1 MPDTL
6 ATPFVSVIIPAFNDL
21 ERLGQCLDA
30 LSRQTWPASHF
41 EIIVS
46 DNGSDP
52 PLAPSLAKW
61 PGVQA
66 VWEAEPGSYAARNA
80 AIAVAKGKI
89 YAFTDSDC
97 IPEPDWIEQ
106 GVGALNS
113 DDAPGFVGG
122 RVEVFAE
129 DPARPNIVEQYEMLC
144 AFDQV
149 RYLRLGFS
157 VTANLFVSASVFDEV
172 GSFDPR
178 LRSNGDR
185 DWGERASERG
195 HRGVYCEDAV
205 VAHPARRTL
214 RELHR
219 KATRVVGGRRARGK
233 PRMLARELKNS
244 FLPRL
249 NRMIRV
255 FKRGR
260 GFGMQQRLGMAG
272 VRMLVEYFRAW
283 EGMRLRLGG
292 APRR

>member
-30 LSRQTWPASHF
+30 LSRQTWPRSQF
-41 EIIVS
+41 ETIVA

-52 PLAPSLAKW
+52 PIAPALTKW
-61 PGVQA
+61 PGVET
-66 VWEAEPGSYAARNA
+66 VWETEPGSYAARNA
-80 AIAVAKGKI
+80 ATALANGDI

-106 GVGALNS
+106 GVGALS
-113 DDAPGFVGG
+113 SADRPGFVGG
-122 RVEVFAE
+122 RVQVFAE
-129 DPARPNIVEQYEMLC
+129 DPTRPNIVEQYEMLC

-149 RYLRLGFS
+149 RYIRLGFS
-157 VTANLFVSASVFDEV
+157 VTANLFVSAKVFEEV
-172 GSFDPR
+172 GLFDPR

-185 DWGERASERG
+185 DWGERASEQG

-214 RELHR
+214 RDLHR

-233 PRMLARELKNS
+233 SRRLADELRNS
-244 FLPRL
+244 ILPRL

-260 GFGMQQRLGMAG
+260 GFGLWQRLGMAA

-292 APRR
+292 VPRR

>member
-1 MPDTL
+1 MSDTL

-41 EIIVS
+41 EIIVA

-52 PLAPSLAKW
+52 PIAPALTKW
-61 PGVQA
+61 PGVQT
-66 VWEAEPGSYAARNA
+66 VWEVEPGSYAARNA
-80 AIAVAKGKI
+80 ATALAKGDI

-97 IPEPDWIEQ
+97 IPEPDWIER
-106 GVGALNS
+106 GVAALRSS
-113 DDAPGFVGG
+113 DASGFVGG
-122 RVEVFAE
+122 RVRVFAR
-129 DPARPNIVEQYEMLC
+129 DSTRPNIVEQYEMLC

-157 VTANLFVSASVFDEV
+157 VTANLFVSAKLFEQVGPFDA
-172 GSFDPR
+172 R
-178 LRSNGDR
+178 LQSNGDR
-185 DWGERASERG
+185 DWGERASQQG

-205 VAHPARRTL
+205 VAHPARRTF

-219 KATRVVGGRRARGK
+219 KATRVVGGRRARGNSRK
-233 PRMLARELKNS
+233 LAKELAYS

-249 NRMIRV
+249 DRMVRV

-260 GFGMQQRLGMAG
+260 GFGLWQRLGMAT

-283 EGMRLRLGG
+283 EGLRLRLGG